1 MKLKRRND
9 PSVRAFWSRHVTL
22 WMRSPYSQREYAER
36 NGISRTLL
44 QWIRED
50 RAREERIKI
59 ARCRR
64 RRFSTMTNAASHRTS
79 DTSMV
84 SPAAM
89 MKELANR
96 PIARRRRFTDED
108 KRHLLDLAKQPGSSI
123 SDVAHRYDVAVSL
136 LFRWRKGLGGNPA
149 PFAGFT
155 PVDII
160 DEEPPG
166 TRSSDVAVE
175 IKASE
180 ASPQRPAGA
189 MEIELK
195 DGKRVRVEAGTD
207 PEAVRRLVTLLEGAA
222 S

>member
-1 MKLKRRND
+1 MRLKRRND

-44 QWIRED
+44 QRWWVWIRED

-64 RRFSTMTNAASHRTS
+64 RRFSTMTNATSQRTS
-79 DTSMV
+79 DVSTV

-89 MKELANR
+89 MKELADR
-96 PIARRRRFTDED
+96 PITRRRRFSDED

-123 SDVAHRYDVAVSL
+123 SDVAQRYDLAVSL
-136 LFRWRKGLGGNPA
+136 LFRWRKEFGGNPA

-155 PVDII
+155 PVGSAGAGARWATVSTMV
-160 DEEPPG
+160 ETCKLNGVEPYAYI
-166 TRSSDVAVE
+166 SDVLARMVDGHPAAKLDELLPWNWKAAAVN
-175 IKASE
+175 
-180 ASPQRPAGA
+180 G
-189 MEIELK
+189 
-195 DGKRVRVEAGTD
+195 
-207 PEAVRRLVTLLEGAA
+207 
-222 S
+222 